1 MSTHQ
6 PATFWDTLHFIA
18 PDAAQVTASAYSRI
32 YAFGDSLSDAG
43 NDFKADGR
51 TLPNPFVY
59 SDGRFSNGPV
69 WVQDLAHDLH
79 LPAVTPSLSG
89 GTDFAFGGAETGAET
104 LHTASLLDLPAQLAE
119 FSATDPHPSAE
130 ALFTLS
136 IGGNDVIDAT
146 NAYASDPAAAVADVQ
161 KAVSNEASFV
171 QGLANDGAKTFV
183 ILNVPDIGKTP
194 EEAADASAGS
204 YLASLYNED
213 LAGTL
218 TSLGLADHLSI
229 HLVDAFSLIDNAVAH
244 PAQYGLTN
252 VTTPVWTG
260 DFINPFSGTLNAYS
274 VSAQNHYLFFDHLHP
289 TETGH
294 EALAGLAVA
303 SLK

>member
-1 MSTHQ
+1 MSKHQ
-6 PATFWDTLHFIA
+6 PATFWDTLPFIA
-18 PDAAQVTASAYSRI
+18 PAASQQTASAYGRI

-104 LHTASLLDLPAQLAE
+104 LHGATLLDLPAQLYE
-119 FSATDPHPSAE
+119 FGAADPHPSAN

-146 NAYASDPAAAVADVQ
+146 NAYASDPAGAVADVQ
-161 KAVSNEASFV
+161 HAVSNEASFI
-171 QGLANDGAKTFV
+171 QGLAEDGAKNFV

-194 EEAADASAGS
+194 EEAANARAAS
-204 YLASLYNED
+204 YLSSLYNEE
-213 LAGTL
+213 LSGTL

-229 HLVDAFSLIDNAVAH
+229 HLIDAFALIDNAVAH
-244 PAQYGLTN
+244 PAQYGYTN

-274 VSAQNHYLFFDHLHP
+274 ASAQNHYLFFDHLHP

-294 EALAGLAVA
+294 EGLAALALA

>member
-1 MSTHQ
+1 MSKHQ
-6 PATFWDTLHFIA
+6 PATFWDTLRFIA
-18 PDAAQVTASAYSRI
+18 PGGPQATASAYGRI

-69 WVQDLAHDLH
+69 WVQDLAHDLN

-104 LHTASLLDLPAQLAE
+104 LHSASLLDLPFQLAE
-119 FSATDPHPSAE
+119 FAAADPHPAE
-130 ALFTLS
+130 NALYTLS
-136 IGGNDVIDAT
+136 IGGNDVIDAA
-146 NAYASDPAAAVADVQ
+146 NAYASDPAGAVADVQ
-161 KAVSNEASFV
+161 QAVSNEASFLE
-171 QGLANDGAKTFV
+171 GLAKDGAKNFV
-183 ILNVPDIGKTP
+183 ILDVPDIGKTP
-194 EEAADASAGS
+194 EEAANAGAAT
-204 YLASLYNED
+204 YLSSLYNQD
-213 LAGTL
+213 LSGTL
-218 TSLGLADHLSI
+218 TSLGVADHLSI

-244 PAQYGLTN
+244 PAHFGLTN
-252 VTTPVWTG
+252 VTKPVWTG

-274 VSAQNHYLFFDHLHP
+274 ASAQNHFLFFDHLHP

-294 EALAGLAVA
+294 EALAGLALA